1 MTYNERVENAKHYV
15 MDRLPQEELLAQLAE
30 EAAELAHAAL
40 KLRRVLDGTN
50 PTPVD
55 YPTAVSSILEEV
67 ADVQLLIYLLDLE
80 RNPDEIVET
89 MDRKLLR
96 WQSRLIEAEQ

>member
-15 MDRLPQEELLAQLAE
+15 KDRLSQEELLAQLAE
-30 EAAELAHAAL
+30 EAAELTHAAL
-40 KLRRVLDGTN
+40 KLRRALDGTN

-55 YPTAVSSILEEV
+55 FPTALSAIREEV
-67 ADVQLLIYLLDLE
+67 ADVQLLLQLLDLDRDPGE
-80 RNPDEIVET
+80 LEAIRNHKI
-89 MDRKLLR
+89 LR